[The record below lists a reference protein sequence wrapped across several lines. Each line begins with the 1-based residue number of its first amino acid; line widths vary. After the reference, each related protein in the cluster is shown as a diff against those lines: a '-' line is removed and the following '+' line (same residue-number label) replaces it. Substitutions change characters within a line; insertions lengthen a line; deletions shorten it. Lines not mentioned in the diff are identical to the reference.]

1 MTGTVINV
9 GALLVGSLA
18 GVFLGSRLSEPM
30 RRTVLQCLGL
40 ITLVVGIQMALET
53 RNILIVMGAMLL
65 GGIAGELLRI
75 HDGLERLGSLLQ
87 SLLPPGKRGRVAE
100 GFVTASLVFCVGPM
114 AILGSFQDGISGD
127 FRLLSVK
134 SVLDGFASVAF
145 SAGLGWGVPFA
156 GLTVLLY
163 QGGLTL
169 FAGLFSA
176 ILTEPMIHEMTAAG
190 GLIIVGIGIKLLELK
205 EVRLA
210 SFLPALAVAPLIV
223 FLIPKVQALF

>member
-1 MTGTVINV
+1 
-9 GALLVGSLA
+9 
-18 GVFLGSRLSEPM
+18 
-30 RRTVLQCLGL
+30 
-40 ITLVVGIQMALET
+40 
-53 RNILIVMGAMLL
+53 VMGAMLL
-65 GGIAGELLRI
+65 GGILGELLRI
-75 HDGLERLGSLLQ
+75 HDGLERLGGFLQ

-169 FAGLFSA
+169 FAGLFA
-176 ILTEPMIHEMTAAG
+176 GILTEPMIHEMTAAG

>member
-1 MTGTVINV
+1 LTGTVINV
-9 GALLVGSLA
+9 GAVLAGSVA

-30 RRTVLQCLGL
+30 RQTVLQCLGL

-53 RNILIVMGAMLL
+53 RNILVVMGAMLL
-65 GGIAGELLRI
+65 GGILGELLRI
-75 HDGLERLGSLLQ
+75 HDGLERLGGFLQ

-169 FAGLFSA
+169 FAGLFA
-176 ILTEPMIHEMTAAG
+176 GILTEPMIHEMTAAG
-190 GLIIVGIGIKLLELK
+190 GLIIVGI
-205 EVRLA
+205 
-210 SFLPALAVAPLIV
+210 
-223 FLIPKVQALF
+223 